1 MSWRLPFEPDDGEL
15 LCVVGP
21 TASQKTELAIRV
33 CEQVGGEVIGADSVQ
48 IYEHFDLGSGKPTAQ
63 EIARASHHLV
73 GIADPHDPVDAARFA
88 QLAGEAIHDV
98 SARGKVPV
106 VCGGTFLWVRALVYG
121 LADAPPASPSLR
133 ERFDRER
140 AEQGD
145 GVMHERLHAID
156 PETADR
162 LNPNDWVRVQRA
174 LEVYELS
181 GRRLS
186 ELHREHQGRG
196 PRHRARFVGVRWAP
210 DQLEERIRRRAG
222 AWLASGWIEEVEAL
236 IARGYRNT
244 RPMGSVGYRQVV
256 EYLDGEAGRE
266 DLLGRVVRATK
277 VFARRQR
284 TWLRD
289 EAVHWMDPLRD
300 A

>member
-1 MSWRLPFEPDDGEL
+1 MSWRLPFEPDDGAL

-33 CEQVGGEVIGADSVQ
+33 CEHVGGEVIGADSVQ

-63 EIARASHHLV
+63 ELARASHHVV
-73 GIADPHDPVDAARFA
+73 GIVDPHEPVDAARFS
-88 QLAGEAIHDV
+88 QLAGEAIHDIA
-98 SARGKVPV
+98 ARGKVPV
-106 VCGGTFLWVRALVYG
+106 VCGGTFLWVRSLVYG

-133 ERFDRER
+133 ARFDRER

-145 GVMHERLHAID
+145 VAMHERLRAID

-162 LNPNDWVRVQRA
+162 INPNDWVRVQRA

-186 ELHREHQGRG
+186 ELHREHQDRG

-222 AWLASGWIEEVEAL
+222 VWLASGWIEEVEAL

-256 EYLDGEAGRE
+256 EYLDGEVGKE

-289 EAVHWMDPLRD
+289 EAVHWVDPLPD